1 MTPGDLV
8 ELTEQGRYLWFDSM
22 ACSVVHVPVGSV
34 LLLCSVTQKHLS
46 NWSDCKFLYKNHI
59 VIATLFNP
67 LRTASFSDPGFEVI
81 CHG

>member
-8 ELTEQGRYLWFDSM
+8 ELTEKGEYLWFDTIGNL
-22 ACSVVHVPVGSV
+22 PVGSV
-34 LLLCSVTQKHLS
+34 LLLCSVTQKHFS
-46 NWSDCKFLYKNHI
+46 NWSYCKFLYKNHI

-67 LRTASFSDPGFEVI
+67 LRTASFSDSSFEVI